1 MALHPHCV
9 FGFEGF
15 LFVCLFVLYSDQNEF
30 KYEFCNTVCILV
42 FHSHDTDLKISLY
55 FSIEVHDQDGK
66 YSETSQK
73 LCNMTDFLRPHL
85 LIQMLSIVLCLSWMP
100 DFVSPS

>member
-30 KYEFCNTVCILV
+30 KYEFCNTVSFLV
-42 FHSHDTDLKISLY
+42 CHSHDTDLKISLY
-55 FSIEVHDQDGK
+55 FSIGVRDRDGK

-73 LCNMTDFLRPHL
+73 PL
-85 LIQMLSIVLCLSWMP
+85 
-100 DFVSPS
+100 